1 MTDNAFL
8 ADADKI
14 GLPIVPISGA
24 DVEREIGKLYA
35 TPPEILQR
43 ARALLKE

>member
-1 MTDNAFL
+1 VTHSAFL
-8 ADADKI
+8 ADAQKI
-14 GLPIVPISGA
+14 GLPVAAMSGA
-24 DVEREIGKLYA
+24 DVESEIAKLYA